1 MNTNI
6 NNNIVELID
15 FTDDNLT
22 DSFNL
27 KVKLTGKTGDNG
39 TKKVEIIVSLKY
51 LSNF

>member
-1 MNTNI
+1 MNTNV

-27 KVKLTGKTGDNG
+27 KVKLTGKKVTMVP
-39 TKKVEIIVSLKY
+39 KKLK
-51 LSNF
+51 